1 MEASQYLWKIN
12 KKNEA
17 ITKLNEAIELL
28 PNNTSVYFQLAEF
41 EELNNNFES
50 CHNLFKKLISFTE
63 SSIESK
69 RKKILSTIDL
79 VDSEL
84 EKLSLP
90 NSKPNINTIPDNAE
104 NNAVSKSW
112 EDNFKS
118 LLLTDLGPGFE
129 LDLDFEFKQN
139 KSESRDE
146 ILSQSLLFKKRKLE
160 HLKVSI
166 TAQTQNNLSVER
178 GIHSQVWI
186 AYLRFS
192 MRTQGIDGARLVF
205 KNARTGS
212 IDNLTYHVFVASV
225 FSPKLLIK
233 FNFVTVISL
242 YVFIKLA
249 MIEYHVTKNSTIA
262 GRLFEL
268 GLKYFG
274 SEPKFVAEYMKYLI
288 NINDDTSEPT
298 PEGIQSNSAENSN
311 PKEVQNH
318 SLPQP
323 TRNQVT
329 SIPVENEVMLTS
341 DELTNIKVGSIK
353 NGKFINRS
361 VLLSSVRG
369 SKAYKPKI
377 SLWSSYKP
385 SIVPNNTNPAWNFN
399 KPNSFDNTFSNDG
412 LNKLSDENSIGNS
425 PSIFVPGRPYT
436 NFDRNKTDSVVGS
449 LSSLDRNADGF
460 ISKGD
465 ILSYLYNKIKEL
477 PASLIPILENNDLLD
492 AILNASAIQPS
503 KIQSMLVSSLSSINP
518 LTSPSYSNSQFN
530 QSQNNSYGAQNSF
543 IQNSNNP
550 NVYLSDQSPFYQ
562 SNSTVPQLPSSDEP
576 TQLDRNTLAS
586 RNSENQ
592 NSMNGYIHNTSGQF
606 PNRNPQFSGQ
616 AKFSNR
622 DHGINFSGNNLNGS
636 PYMDSASNNQAFAN
650 KPNQEKNQYFRPP
663 NSSNVGVGTGAGNT
677 NINPSTANTGSG
689 YQNQY
694 QGDGSMKSNGPGLD
708 SQYNQNSFNQY
719 HNTKKRNRFE

>member
-1 MEASQYLWKIN
+1 MLSMVPILRMEASQYLWKIN
-12 KKNEA
+12 KKKEA

-50 CHNLFKKLISFTE
+50 CHNLFKKLISTTE
-63 SSIESK
+63 SSIEAK
-69 RKKILSTIDL
+69 RKKILGTIDL
-79 VDSEL
+79 VDSQL

-90 NSKPNINTIPDNAE
+90 NNKSNINTMSDSDE
-104 NNAVSKSW
+104 NNTVSKSW

-160 HLKVSI
+160 HLKASI
-166 TAQTQNNLSVER
+166 TAQTQNNLSIER

-212 IDNLTYHVFVASV
+212 IDNLTYHVFVAS
-225 FSPKLLIK
+225 
-233 FNFVTVISL
+233 
-242 YVFIKLA
+242 
-249 MIEYHVTKNSTIA
+249 
-262 GRLFEL
+262 
-268 GLKYFG
+268 
-274 SEPKFVAEYMKYLI
+274 
-288 NINDDTSEPT
+288 DTSEPT
-298 PEGIQSNSAENSN
+298 PEGIQSNSIENTN

-323 TRNQVT
+323 ARNQIT
-329 SIPVENEVMLTS
+329 SIPVENEVMLTAE
-341 DELTNIKVGSIK
+341 ELKNIKVGSIK

-361 VLLSSVRG
+361 VLLSSVSD
-369 SKAYKPKI
+369 SKASKPKI

-385 SIVPNNTNPAWNFN
+385 SIVPSNTNPAWNFN

-412 LNKLSDENSIGNS
+412 LNKLTDENTIGNN
-425 PSIFVPGRPYT
+425 PPIIFPGRPFT
-436 NFDRNKTDSVVGS
+436 NFDRNKTDSEVGS
-449 LSSLDRNADGF
+449 LSSLDRNADDF

-492 AILNASAIQPS
+492 AIVSASSIQPS
-503 KIQSMLVSSLSSINP
+503 KIQSMLVSTLSSINP

-530 QSQNNSYGAQNSF
+530 QSQNTMYGAQSSF
-543 IQNSNNP
+543 VKNSNSP
-550 NVYLSDQSPFYQ
+550 NVYLSSQSPFYQ
-562 SNSTVPQLPSSDEP
+562 SNSTVPQFTNSDES
-576 TQLDRNTLAS
+576 TQLDRNNLAS

-592 NSMNGYIHNTSGQF
+592 NSVSGYIHNTSGQF

-622 DHGINFSGNNLNGS
+622 DHGTNFSGNNLNGS
-636 PYMDSASNNQAFAN
+636 PYMDSTSNNQSFAN
-650 KPNQEKNQYFRPP
+650 KPNQEKNQYFRHP
-663 NSSNVGVGTGAGNT
+663 NSSNVGVGTSAGNT
-677 NINPSTANTGSG
+677 NMNPNTANTGSV

-694 QGDGSMKSNGPGLD
+694 QGDTSMKINGPGLD
-708 SQYNQNSFNQY
+708 NQYNQNNFNQY